1 MTTSILIIVLV
12 SCAVVCSFSSSSF
25 TIIKT
30 RKLKYIVQCSYTIL
44 DYLPPLYIV
53 NIRPSYTPSPGL
65 GFIKKKLYISR
76 QTWIRVSLHLLNQP
90 AKHFFFH
97 LKNSLTLTNLE
108 QWAIFGKLITL
119 NIFIFNRNKTGN
131 ERH

>member
-65 GFIKKKLYISR
+65 GFIKKNYIYQGKPGLGS
-76 QTWIRVSLHLLNQP
+76 VSI
-90 AKHFFFH
+90 F
-97 LKNSLTLTNLE
+97 SINL
-108 QWAIFGKLITL
+108 Q
-119 NIFIFNRNKTGN
+119 NIFFSFKNFFNSHKFRTVSYFWQINNIK
-131 ERH
+131 HIHL